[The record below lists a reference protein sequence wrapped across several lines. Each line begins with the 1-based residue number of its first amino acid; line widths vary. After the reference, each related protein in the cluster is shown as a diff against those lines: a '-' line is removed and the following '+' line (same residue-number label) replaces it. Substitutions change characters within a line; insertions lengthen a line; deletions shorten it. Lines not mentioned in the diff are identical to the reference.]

1 MLVLGRGPRTS
12 SCPQGNVGRRR
23 LSAPD
28 ASVDNRRHD
37 LQGVTA
43 LSLLNGLARGPLSL
57 QQGACCCVPAGAW
70 THAAPARVA
79 LHHEPVPGSPWPRFV
94 PAQETAG
101 GPAAWRD
108 VVTRWGFW
116 RASWQSFRS
125 VKLFRFKAGKCP
137 ARPGGAPCA
146 VEPKA
151 MLNKSSRVW
160 APLFGM
166 GCKAQTTAIAQL
178 WRGFATLQTA
188 QNRDDRAARDLF
200 SVALNH

>member
-28 ASVDNRRHD
+28 AAVDNRRYD

-57 QQGACCCVPAGAW
+57 QQGVCCCVPAGAW

-101 GPAAWRD
+101 GPAVWRD

-116 RASWQSFRS
+116 RASWQSFQS

-151 MLNKSSRVW
+151 TLNKS
-160 APLFGM
+160 L
-166 GCKAQTTAIAQL
+166 
-178 WRGFATLQTA
+178 
-188 QNRDDRAARDLF
+188 AARSSLFWAVCGVANPRHSGAMAVVRALQPIPNQGAHTREDLF
-200 SVALNH
+200 SMALNH